1 MKTVIIAVA
10 LLFCSTVL
18 YAAEEVQVEK
28 SFKDFC
34 REWMSIIKKN
44 KPGNV
49 FCKQDKDCYVAEY
62 SALGD
67 SHDAKIKKTVNKK
80 TPYIGILKYREKVFK
95 NKAATRERAIAGP
108 FTAASERNVTELF
121 VFQNGQ
127 WQW

>member
-1 MKTVIIAVA
+1 MRTVMLAVA
-10 LLFCSTVL
+10 LLCCSTVF
-18 YAAEEVQVEK
+18 AAEEVQVEK

-34 REWMSIIKKN
+34 KEWMSIIKKN
-44 KPGNV
+44 KPNNV
-49 FCKQDKDCYVAEY
+49 FCREDKGAYVAEY
-62 SALGD
+62 SSLGD
-67 SHDAKIKKTVNKK
+67 AHDAKIKKTVNKK

-121 VFQNGQ
+121 VFQEGK

>member
-1 MKTVIIAVA
+1 MRTVILTVA
-10 LLFCSTVL
+10 LLCCSTVF
-18 YAAEEVQVEK
+18 AAEEVQVEK

-34 REWMSIIKKN
+34 TEWMSIIKKN
-44 KPGNV
+44 KPNNV
-49 FCKQDKDCYVAEY
+49 FCREDKGSYVAEY
-62 SALGD
+62 SSLGD
-67 SHDAKIKKTVNKK
+67 AHNATIKKTVNKK

-121 VFQNGQ
+121 VFQEGK